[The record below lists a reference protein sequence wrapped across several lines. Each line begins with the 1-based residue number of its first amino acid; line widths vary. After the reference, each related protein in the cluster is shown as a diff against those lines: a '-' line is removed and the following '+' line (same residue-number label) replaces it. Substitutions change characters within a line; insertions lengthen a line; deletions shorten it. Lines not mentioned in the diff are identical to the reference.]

1 MFLALARRAGG
12 DLRHEEIQPDLADG
26 DEARIIKG
34 LLNSLA
40 QRLQVALARAL
51 DIQRMDAQRIG
62 AAGGAPCQV
71 AHHAEVGAFDSRDH
85 DDGNAGPQRMRGHLG
100 PVGVEFCGV

>member
-1 MFLALARRAGG
+1 MFWRSRGAGG

-85 DDGNAGPQRMRGHLG
+85 DGGNAGPQRMRGHLG